1 MTDFRGKTSIFSHP
15 VYLFLR
21 KFSLQDSRGGSIA
34 ESWRQQPCTPSYCC
48 DWEAAAMLRAFPL
61 AKKGEGRARLP
72 SLYASFGK
80 LGETPTHEDI
90 INNNRSINWP
100 V

>member
-1 MTDFRGKTSIFSHP
+1 MTLTYFPALSLNHGVSSRAHHP
-15 VYLFLR
+15 IVVT
-21 KFSLQDSRGGSIA
+21 G
-34 ESWRQQPCTPSYCC
+34 
-48 DWEAAAMLRAFPL
+48 MLRAFPL

-90 INNNRSINWP
+90 IDNNRSINWP

>member
-1 MTDFRGKTSIFSHP
+1 
-15 VYLFLR
+15 
-21 KFSLQDSRGGSIA
+21 
-34 ESWRQQPCTPSYCC
+34 
-48 DWEAAAMLRAFPL
+48 MLRAFPL

-80 LGETPTHEDI
+80 LGEAPTHKDI
-90 INNNRSINWP
+90 IDNNRAINWP